1 MEEIGIGLQVYG
13 VEIVLAVTGF
23 IVVDFNKSI
32 IIGGELLKFVNAS
45 SEFGE
50 IFDDWIAF
58 GERVGPGFLKAN
70 DNIYNRI

>member
-50 IFDDWIAF
+50 IFDD
-58 GERVGPGFLKAN
+58 
-70 DNIYNRI
+70 